1 MVDLAVLARHPPP
14 EAVTDLVFSA
24 PLRHTGWSG
33 GPHFVGVKIAAA
45 LIVMAVLFLGRRRV
59 VARLRGLGWRRL
71 AFACGS
77 GAVVFY
83 VGWTFYLGDTMPST
97 TVAYNWNVAWVA
109 LDVFEAL
116 TALLTTFFLF
126 RGSNYAALSAAS
138 FSTSLCIDA
147 LFNIITAGQGSALV
161 TAILEAGLVEVPFA
175 VLSAAL
181 AVKLL
186 VGKESA
192 V

>member
-1 MVDLAVLARHPPP
+1 MAFPHALANRKKGVDSVNTFAAGLGLTGAGLAR
-14 EAVTDLVFSA
+14 T
-24 PLRHTGWSG
+24 R
-33 GPHFVGVKIAAA
+33 
-45 LIVMAVLFLGRRRV
+45 
-59 VARLRGLGWRRL
+59 
-71 AFACGS
+71 
-77 GAVVFY
+77 Y
-83 VGWTFYLGDTMPST
+83 
-97 TVAYNWNVAWVA
+97 
-109 LDVFEAL
+109 
-116 TALLTTFFLF
+116 
-126 RGSNYAALSAAS
+126 YAALSAAS